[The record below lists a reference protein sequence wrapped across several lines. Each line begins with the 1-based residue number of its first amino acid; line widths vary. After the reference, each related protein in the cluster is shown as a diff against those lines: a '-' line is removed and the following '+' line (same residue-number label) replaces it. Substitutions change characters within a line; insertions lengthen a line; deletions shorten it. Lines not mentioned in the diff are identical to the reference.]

1 MRYQHCIFDLYGTLV
16 DIHTDEDNP
25 ELWTAMAA
33 CCRERGADYGPEEL
47 REAYRRLVAEAE
59 SGGTPLRRDAH
70 EAHPEIQIELVF
82 QRLFQEKGVTA
93 GLPQAVQAGR
103 RFRALSTE
111 YIRLYDGARE
121 LLSALRER
129 GCRLWLLSNAQA
141 VFTRWEL
148 EQLGLTDCFDGVYL
162 SSDYGVKKPDRRFFE
177 VLLHERGILPER
189 AVMIGNDGVCDIAG
203 AQALGLSTV
212 YIRSNLS
219 PDEPLPQADHVLEQ
233 MDLRQLLNMLTGEE
247 TR

>member
-1 MRYQHCIFDLYGTLV
+1 M
-16 DIHTDEDNP
+16 
-25 ELWTAMAA
+25 
-33 CCRERGADYGPEEL
+33 
-47 REAYRRLVAEAE
+47 
-59 SGGTPLRRDAH
+59 
-70 EAHPEIQIELVF
+70 
-82 QRLFQEKGVTA
+82 
-93 GLPQAVQAGR
+93 GR

-148 EQLGLTDCFDGVYL
+148 EQLGLKDCFDGVYL

-177 VLLHERGILPER
+177 VLLHERGILPEQ